1 MPCSARSKAKEME
14 RQLSE
19 THKNWPEIEQKYYMR
34 TFKRLPVTLVRGKG
48 SKVWD
53 IDGKEYLDFFGGLA
67 VNSLGHCHP
76 VVVKA
81 LTKQAKTLIHTTNLY
96 YTIPQLKL
104 AELLVTHSCFNRV
117 FFTNSGTEST
127 EGAVK
132 LARRY
137 GKLKLDGAYEVIT
150 AYESFHGRTLAM
162 TAATGQKKFHDPYT
176 PIPDGFPNVEYNNV
190 KALETAISKRTC
202 AIMVEPIQGEGGVNV
217 TSDTYLKEV
226 RALCDAKGILLIL
239 DEIQTGIGRTGKLF
253 AYEHANI
260 EPDIIALAK
269 GLGSGVPIGAILAKE
284 SASVFVPGD
293 HGGTFGGNPL
303 VCAVGYEVLNYII
316 ENDILSHVERV
327 GKYLRNQLEKL
338 KTKYSCISGVRG
350 NGLLL
355 ALVLSGDISE
365 EVVAACLK
373 QGLLLNNVK
382 PNAIRFM
389 PSLIVTEREIDKG
402 LAILEDVL
410 KRR

>member
-1 MPCSARSKAKEME
+1 MSDNN
-14 RQLSE
+14 
-19 THKNWPEIEQKYYMR
+19 NWPEIESKYYMR
-34 TFKRLPVTLVRGKG
+34 TFKRMPVILVRGKG
-48 SKVWD
+48 AKVWD

-104 AELLVTHSCFNRV
+104 AELLVKHSCFDRV

-137 GKLKLDGAYEVIT
+137 GKLKLDGAYEVIS

-162 TAATGQKKFHDPYT
+162 IAATGQKKFQDPYT
-176 PIPDGFPNVEYNNV
+176 PMPAGFLNVEYNNL
-190 KALETAISKRTC
+190 KALEAAVSKKTC
-202 AIMVEPIQGEGGVNV
+202 AIMMEPIQGEGGVNV
-217 TSDTYLKEV
+217 TADTYLNEV
-226 RALCDAKGILLIL
+226 RALCDSKGILLIL

-253 AYEHANI
+253 AYEHAGI

-284 SASVFVPGD
+284 NASVFAPGD

-303 VCAVGYEVLNYII
+303 ICSVGYEVVKYII
-316 ENDILSHVERV
+316 DNDIPARV
-327 GKYLRNQLEKL
+327 AKLGAYLKQKLDALKKYN
-338 KTKYSCISGVRG
+338 CVSGVRG

-355 ALVLSGDISE
+355 ALALNEDISE
-365 EVVAACLK
+365 EIVKACQQ

-389 PSLIVTEREIDKG
+389 PPLIITERDIDRAI
-402 LAILEDVL
+402 AILENIL